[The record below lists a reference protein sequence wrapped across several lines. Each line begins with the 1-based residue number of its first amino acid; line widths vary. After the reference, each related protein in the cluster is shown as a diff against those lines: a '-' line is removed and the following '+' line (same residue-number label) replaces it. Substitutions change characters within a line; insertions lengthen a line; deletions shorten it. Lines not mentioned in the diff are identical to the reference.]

1 MTTTSTL
8 STLTRTPTP
17 VSNESFNSRYQT
29 ASEGTAGTVTEPSSP
44 GDAGQDHAG
53 KASYRDALDL
63 PRELKLR
70 CQIHLEEQYYVA
82 ALNLINSLLC
92 DGISHTHAPTKPGL
106 IPPPG
111 QLGVLAT
118 LAIHPT
124 HTSKLADS
132 DTHDI
137 STLSLSCLRNV
148 LATVGPV
155 NAHLREA
162 FLFRGDSS
170 PRRRKHNSPSL
181 NVSEDDEDHI
191 LGKMANRGSVWSRG
205 QDFWKVLG
213 WAFNCS
219 ALYPHRWRW
228 WKPWLEYMLDV
239 LEADYEE
246 RRQLDIEREGQKEK
260 YEYQNLQESLLVSYV
275 MPKNSRMSPIKPI
288 MSALFADGSPSSQA
302 IYKEVFKKENKIASK
317 NNKKR
322 KRGRVDLDNDVFGD
336 YDDDE
341 STGGSEPPTP
351 EHLRSLALVDDNST
365 ALWTTSS
372 LAETIPLRLRL
383 FVLLS
388 NATCDVPDKCMTNL
402 PDLYEKFTE
411 RIVQLPVPAFSKFI
425 AVHDASLPLD
435 SLIPVIRIMMPFLL
449 PGSAPKPA
457 AVDPEAD
464 ARECI
469 SVRILEE
476 CYLPFAYRTAENNAK
491 LSLAIE
497 SLVRI
502 DDFVIWSPSLQKAL
516 ERGVKARNEKAMP
529 KKSGRG
535 KEDGEQSAR
544 EILRASGSRLLAWVE
559 ILKEDDQQQEENG
572 SDSA

>member
-1 MTTTSTL
+1 MTTTSAL

-17 VSNESFNSRYQT
+17 VSNESFNSRCQT

-53 KASYRDALDL
+53 KALYRDALNL

-106 IPPPG
+106 VPPPG

-132 DTHDI
+132 ETHDI

-155 NAHLREA
+155 NANLREA

-170 PRRRKHNSPSL
+170 PRRRKHNISSL

-191 LGKMANRGSVWSRG
+191 VGKMANRGSVWSRG

-246 RRQLDIEREGQKEK
+246 RRRLDMEREGQKEK

-302 IYKEVFKKENKIASK
+302 IYKEVFKKEHKIASK

-351 EHLRSLALVDDNST
+351 EHLRSLALEDDNPT

-372 LAETIPLRLRL
+372 LTETIPFRLRL

-388 NATCDVPDKCMTNL
+388 NATCDVPHKCMTNL

-435 SLIPVIRIMMPFLL
+435 SLIPVIRFMMPFLL

-464 ARECI
+464 ERECI

-502 DDFVIWSPSLQKAL
+502 EDFVIWSPSFQKAL

-544 EILRASGSRLLAWVE
+544 EILRASGSRLLAWAE
-559 ILKEDDQQQEENG
+559 ILKGYGQQQEENG
-572 SDSA
+572 QDDA